1 MFYIFSRAER
11 FRSFST
17 IESKELKEILR
28 SRVELFLARH
38 EGDYVEDVFR
48 RHATISFEGAQT
60 KGEDLVSPSQL
71 QACLRDM
78 GILLDLTEVEALAQ
92 SVIGIEKVGLNL
104 AEFRKVL
111 REPPSK
117 LEIWAETLPLS
128 GMLASC
134 LDVHA
139 ANSDD
144 KLRSFSL
151 LSTETIDAAADAF
164 CQSLRVLLKKA
175 QAKMS
180 SLYQDPD
187 AANKKINV
195 ATAAHFT
202 VYKLDDGTLITVIL
216 QVSPVHDCPLYVHY
230 SWLITSA
237 YSCRMENLER
247 ERRNCI
253 SPNSATSWPTYDA
266 NYTQLLSP

>member
-1 MFYIFSRAER
+1 M
-11 FRSFST
+11 
-17 IESKELKEILR
+17 R

-144 KLRSFSL
+144 KLRSFTL
-151 LSTETIDAAADAF
+151 LS
-164 CQSLRVLLKKA
+164 QSLRVLLKKA

-237 YSCRMENLER
+237 YSCRMENLQR